1 MDSKQE
7 KKTLYSMLNPQFAI
21 VTYLTGSNC
30 LTEYY
35 NILWTSLL
43 LLVQSFVG
51 Q

>member
-35 NILWTSLL
+35 NIL
-43 LLVQSFVG
+43 
-51 Q
+51 